1 MNLKPESGTFT
12 HTLTQSQIETLQQQI
27 RQFKNLGKRFADSKI
42 SKQTETVNPVVTSI
56 PGVPKPTVKQVETEP
71 SAPAL
76 SWQCFNALLFYGPPK
91 YPQEGSISFA
101 PSVCFKVFML
111 RV

>member
-1 MNLKPESGTFT
+1 MSLKPESGTFT

-42 SKQTETVNPVVTSI
+42 PKQSESVNSVAITA
-56 PGVPKPTVKQVETEP
+56 PGAPKPITKPSDTEP
-71 SAPAL
+71 AAPAL

-101 PSVCFKVFML
+101 PSVCL
-111 RV
+111 RFISLP